1 MTEVELAAKVTAWL
15 TSQHWEVFPEVQPGV
30 SWPRADIVARQS
42 GRIWVIECKTGLG
55 LAVMQ
60 QAADWRTWA
69 HWVSVAAPRARRG
82 RARDLA
88 RRVLEWLGIGCLIVD
103 GPLVTQYLPAQLQR
117 RLSGRYLI
125 DALNDGHKEMGIA
138 GSQGCYWTPYKE
150 TCRELLAF
158 VKKNPGCSMKQAIDG
173 ISHHYDKDTT
183 ARSCLLQWIHHGK
196 VPGVRGVREGRR
208 IQLYAKEQAVTA

>member
-1 MTEVELAAKVTAWL
+1 MAAKVVDWL
-15 TSQHWEVFPEVQPGV
+15 TCQHWEVFPEVGTGPGGA
-30 SWPRADIVARQS
+30 RADIVARQS

-55 LAVMQ
+55 LGVMR
-60 QAADWRTWA
+60 QAADWVGWA
-69 HWVSVAAPRARRG
+69 HWVSVAVPRRRNHKT
-82 RARDLA
+82 AQFSH
-88 RRVLEWLGIGCLIVD
+88 RVLKWLGVGCLAVD
-103 GPLVTQYLPAQLQR
+103 DGMIYATVAPDLNR
-117 RLSGRYLI
+117 RLQSTELL
-125 DALNDGHKEMGIA
+125 DDLNEGHKEMGVA

-173 ISHHYDKDTT
+173 IRHHYDRDTT
-183 ARSCLLQWIHHGK
+183 ARSCLLKWIHHGK